1 MLSFAL
7 FGTPKTVFNPFFNKI
22 LLNLT
27 LHCFLLEMKNKIIVL
42 LGFCL
47 LLLLPSYGQKLDS
60 SYFEEP
66 ITTNKIDRSK
76 WESIVKGTDYTEII
90 EEKEEVDCEEKEE
103 SSDWN
108 FALIGYILKFLII
121 GLGIGLIVFI
131 LVKVLSA
138 DSLFAKKDKNISGK
152 TAIYD
157 LEEIE
162 ENLLETELDGSI
174 QKAIQDGNYALAI
187 RLYYLSIIR
196 ELSLA
201 KALDWKKEKTNFQ
214 YLRELQNHPLK
225 DSFKNATKVFERI
238 WYGEEELPVERFR
251 AIAPDFE
258 QLLKASRKPV

>member
-1 MLSFAL
+1 
-7 FGTPKTVFNPFFNKI
+7 
-22 LLNLT
+22 
-27 LHCFLLEMKNKIIVL
+27 MKKRTIVL
-42 LGFCL
+42 LVFYWL
-47 LLLLPSYGQKLDS
+47 LVIPSHGQKLDS

-66 ITTNKIDRSK
+66 IATNKIDRSD
-76 WESIVKGTDYTEII
+76 WESIVNGIDYTETF
-90 EEKEEVDCEEKEE
+90 EEKEEEKPEKDR
-103 SSDWN
+103 SSANWN
-108 FALIGYILKFLII
+108 FGLIGGIVKFVII
-121 GLGIGLIVFI
+121 ALGIGLIVFI

-174 QKAIQDGNYALAI
+174 QKAINDGNYALAI

-225 DSFKNATKVFERI
+225 DSFKNATNVFERI
-238 WYGEEELPVERFR
+238 WYGEEELPADRFR
-251 AIAPDFE
+251 VIAPEFE
-258 QLLKASRKPV
+258 RLLKASRKSL